1 MAIYKIRKRNGAI
14 ASFDIA
20 KIETA
25 IKKAFEATGASDLDS
40 VVGLAKKVS
49 KEVEKKAGNEIP
61 DIEMIQD
68 TIEEILIKEEY
79 VEVAKAFILYR
90 EKRNESRATKSV
102 VVEVGNTMDEYLY
115 QSDWR
120 VNANSN
126 QWYSLGGL
134 ILGIS
139 GKIVANYWL
148 SHVYPAE
155 VGNAHRNGDYHI
167 HDLDMFSGYC
177 AWWSLRQLLEEWF
190 NGLDNRVQSAPPRN
204 LQAAVNQMINFLGTL
219 QNERA
224 GAQAFS
230 SFDTYLAPYVHK
242 FKTELEEDMATS
254 GAHFESEAK
263 RKEYIDLKTYKYVKQ
278 QLQNFIFG
286 LNVPSRWGTQTP
298 FTNITLDRKCPE
310 DLREKSLMLWG
321 IDSWYYHKKFSE
333 LEDEMKLI
341 NRVLIEV
348 YTAGDR
354 NGAVFTF
361 PIPTYNITEDF
372 PWEDPDIEALFEMT
386 AKYGIPYFQNFVGS
400 QFKVIKDKDG
410 NNIKEENPNA
420 YKPWAVRSMCC
431 RLQLDLS
438 QLEKRGWW
446 LFGSAE
452 MTGSIGVV
460 TLNLARIGY
469 NFKDDKDGFLWQL
482 RHMMNLAKTSLEL
495 KRKEVT
501 KWLEAW
507 LYPYTKRY
515 LPSFRN
521 HFSTIGLNGM
531 NEAILNFTNGKEDV
545 STAWGKAFATDVLD
559 FMRDQLKQYQ
569 EETGNLYNL
578 EASPA
583 EGTTYRFAKEDKK
596 QIPNIIQAGTDDA
609 PFYTNSTQL
618 PVGYT
623 DDPFEA
629 LEQQN
634 DLQCR
639 YTWGTVLHLYMG
651 ERLTDAKACR
661 NLVRKVIENYQL
673 PYITISP
680 VFSICP
686 KHGYVAGEHDFCP
699 KCDKELG
706 YVGEEFN
713 MEVRGK
719 HTSDPEKLRV
729 YAERKIKDS

>member
-1 MAIYKIRKRNGAI
+1 MAIYKIRKRNWAI
-14 ASFDIA
+14 ASFDLA

-25 IKKAFEATGASDLDS
+25 IKKAFEATGATEFDS

-68 TIEEILIKEEY
+68 TIEEVLIKEEY

-90 EKRNESRATKSV
+90 EKRNESRATKNV

-115 QSDWR
+115 QSDRR

-139 GKIVANYWL
+139 GKVVANYWL
-148 SHVYPAE
+148 SHIYPAE

-190 NGLDNRVQSAPPRN
+190 NGLDNRVQSAPPKN

-242 FKTELEEDMATS
+242 FKTELIEDMKIS
-254 GAHFESEAK
+254 WAHFESEEK
-263 RKEYIDLKTYKYVKQ
+263 EKEYVDSKVYKYVKQ

-310 DLREKSLMLWG
+310 DLKEKSLMLWG
-321 IDSWYYHKKFSE
+321 IESWYYPKKFSE
-333 LEDEMKLI
+333 LEEEMKLI

-372 PWEDPDIEALFEMT
+372 PWEDPDILALFEMT

-431 RLQLDLS
+431 RLQLDLT

-460 TLNLARIGY
+460 TINLARIGY
-469 NFKDDKDGFLWQL
+469 NFKDDKEGFLWQL

-545 STAWGKAFATDVLD
+545 STEWWKVFATEVLD

-596 QIPNIIQAGTDDA
+596 QIPNIIQAGTDEA

-729 YAERKIKDS
+729 YAERKVKDS